1 MTLAQVDEYGG
12 KDIKALKIYYD
23 GTQYKVRHHCRR
35 CKLDLG
41 CYCYDFLED
50 AVDSCNDVY
59 WECMRHILE
68 SVWVD
73 YELAEE
79 IDRVCG
85 TKLVE
90 AAARIDCYESDE
102 TLAITNAITEEQ
114 AKRILDTVDL
124 SDEFDMCSGELC
136 RV

>member
-50 AVDSCNDVY
+50 AVYSCEDVV

-73 YELAEE
+73 YDLADE

-85 TKLVE
+85 TKLAE
-90 AAARIDCYESDE
+90 AAARSDGYASE
-102 TLAITNAITEEQ
+102 TNAIISTVTEEK

-124 SDEFDMCSGELC
+124 SDEFDMCGGELC